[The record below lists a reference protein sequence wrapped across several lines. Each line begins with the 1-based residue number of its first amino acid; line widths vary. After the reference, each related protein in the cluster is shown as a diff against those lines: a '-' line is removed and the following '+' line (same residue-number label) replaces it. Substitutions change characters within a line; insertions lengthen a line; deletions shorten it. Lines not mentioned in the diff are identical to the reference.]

1 MFIPGVNFPSP
12 AHKRS
17 GGEGERKR
25 DIQVD
30 PFHTPNLIFVS
41 ESERKFSPYHSV
53 LMYSV
58 CMWKKEEIPE
68 HTSLLL
74 LRDETQGLITAHYVL
89 ALCTLSLL
97 MFPRLLTFTFSLREK
112 FRKKENFLGFF
123 FFLISANTLVALGK
137 QNHAFKTSEG
147 KKRQHIHIS
156 RLPSSLENSAGRNS
170 GWRASDL

>member
-1 MFIPGVNFPSP
+1 M
-12 AHKRS
+12 
-17 GGEGERKR
+17 GGEGERN
-25 DIQVD
+25 IQVD

-53 LMYSV
+53 LMYFV

-74 LRDETQGLITAHYVL
+74 FRDETQGLITAHYVQP
-89 ALCTLSLL
+89 LCTLSLL

-112 FRKKENFLGFF
+112 FRKKENFSWIF
-123 FFLISANTLVALGK
+123 FFLIPANTLVALGK
-137 QNHAFKTSEG
+137 QKNHAFKTSEG

-156 RLPSSLENSAGRNS
+156 RLPSSLENRAGRNS
-170 GWRASDL
+170 GCRAFKL